1 MNYKRYLAALMLLII
16 ASCATARKQVQH
28 NFPAEMSASVREQYL
43 RDWQKGK
50 VLYQENCAGCHN
62 KRKGRRE
69 HIPVFPADKL
79 AGYGIRLDNADHE
92 RAIPENR
99 VTTDELVSIITFL
112 TYKVHTIKD
121 TVRQH

>member
-1 MNYKRYLAALMLLII
+1 MNAKTYTAILSLLIA
-16 ASCATARKQVQH
+16 ASCATRRNAVH
-28 NFPAEMSASVREQYL
+28 YSFPAEMSTTVRDQYM

-50 VLYQENCAGCHN
+50 ALYEENCARCHN
-62 KRKGRRE
+62 TKKGRRE
-69 HIPVFPADKL
+69 HIPIFPADKL

-92 RAIPENR
+92 RALPETR

-112 TYKVHTIKD
+112 SYKVHTIND

>member
-1 MNYKRYLAALMLLII
+1 MVSY
-16 ASCATARKQVQH
+16 S
-28 NFPAEMSASVREQYL
+28 FPAEMSATVREQYM

-50 VLYQENCAGCHN
+50 ALYEENCARCHN
-62 KRKGRRE
+62 TKKGRRE
-69 HIPVFPADKL
+69 HIPIFPADNL

-92 RAIPENR
+92 RALPETR

-112 TYKVHTIKD
+112 TYKVHTIND